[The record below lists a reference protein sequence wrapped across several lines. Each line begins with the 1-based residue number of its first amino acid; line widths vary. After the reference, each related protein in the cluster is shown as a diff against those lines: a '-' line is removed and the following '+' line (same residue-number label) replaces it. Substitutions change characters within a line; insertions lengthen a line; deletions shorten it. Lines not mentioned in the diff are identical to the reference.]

1 MSIIKLMDP
10 NKNLFNLI
18 QELEERIN
26 KLEQENIETTNCLYE
41 LQNQF
46 DMMNVNEYTLRNYS
60 LGE

>member
-1 MSIIKLMDP
+1 MDP